1 MRADVVAICYNVRMN
16 LIATDKSYFAG
27 RRKPGRIGG
36 RRWMPCLVL
45 AMTCVSAA
53 MCPAADALHPC
64 APEAVRLGGWAGAK
78 MDRFFAE
85 RIFSPFAREVVFGE
99 ARAAFAMK
107 MDDAS
112 GVGGYWQGEF
122 WGKLMM
128 GAARVAMYTG
138 DAELRR
144 FVVEECRRL
153 MRHQDADGYLGSYRD
168 KTLVCIRDEKACRK
182 AHGWLAQWN
191 LWNRKY
197 TIWGMYMAWRATGEA
212 DLLASVE
219 RQMNQWIDMMHELKL
234 PLHAAGTPRFVGL
247 PAMSVLKPLLMLYE
261 TTGRAKYL
269 DYAKE
274 MLPDWDRDDNAA
286 PNFFRNAFSGK
297 HVSEWYPN
305 PDEWAKAYEMMS
317 CLDGLLEYHRVTG
330 DRRALETVK
339 VIRDDLVA
347 TELNALGGV
356 GYRDKFAGAGARP
369 NAATEVCDSIHWMR
383 LNYDLYLITGE
394 PKYMDSVEVCYYN
407 AFLAGVFRN
416 GKWGAFA
423 ARSHVHHQTAQT
435 ACGFKHN
442 HCCVNNVP
450 RGFMDFAEGT
460 VSTNASGVVHVA
472 QYQDATVTLDGL
484 KLTIAGNYP
493 VGDEVTVT
501 AVASRPQTVRFRVPG
516 WSRAD
521 ADRGA
526 WREVSVPA
534 GTSVH
539 RLAFDLTPRMV
550 ASAAKPVEG
559 EVAKNPA
566 VISWAKG
573 DFLNLDVLARA
584 LDRPAAR
591 LTRGPLVLAKATSVG
606 GSAAELF
613 ARQTDNGM
621 GASVS
626 LVRREARTTWG
637 AWTAE
642 IRTPSGL
649 VQVPVCDYQSAGD
662 EDTPPCREAFSI
674 WF

>member
-1 MRADVVAICYNVRMN
+1 MRQTLKVSLLSLSACCLLGLRLGADVLC
-16 LIATDKSYFAG
+16 
-27 RRKPGRIGG
+27 
-36 RRWMPCLVL
+36 
-45 AMTCVSAA
+45 
-53 MCPAADALHPC
+53 PC
-64 APEAVRLGGWAGAK
+64 APDAVRLDGWGGRK

-85 RIFSPFAREVVFGE
+85 RIFSPFAREVVFAE

-107 MDDAS
+107 TDDAS

-128 GAARVAMYTG
+128 GAARVAQYTG
-138 DAELRR
+138 DAGLKR
-144 FVVEECRRL
+144 FIVDECRRL
-153 MRHQDADGYLGSYRD
+153 MAYQDADGYLGSYKD
-168 KTLVCIRDEKACRK
+168 KTLVYIRDEKACRK

-197 TIWGMYMAWRATGEA
+197 TIWGMYMAWRVTREP
-212 DLLASVE
+212 DILKSVE
-219 RQMNQWIDMMHELKL
+219 RQMDQWIGMMHALKL
-234 PLHAAGTPRFVGL
+234 PLHEAGTPRFVGL
-247 PAMSVLKPLLMLYE
+247 PAMSVLKPLLMLHE
-261 TTGRAKYL
+261 TTGKRAYL
-269 DYAKE
+269 DYAAE
-274 MLPDWDRDDNAA
+274 MLPDWDRADNAA
-286 PNFFRNAFSGK
+286 PNFFRNAFSGR
-297 HVSEWYPN
+297 HVHEWYPN

-339 VIRDDLVA
+339 AIRDDLVA

-356 GYRDKFAGAGARP
+356 GYRDKFAGAVARP

-394 PKYMDSVEVCYYN
+394 PRYLDSVEVCYYN
-407 AFLAGVFRN
+407 AFLSGVFRN

-450 RGFMDFAEGT
+450 RGFMDFAESV
-460 VSTNASGVVHVA
+460 VSTNAAGVVHVG
-472 QYQDATVTLDGL
+472 QYHDASVRLKGL
-484 KLTIAGNYP
+484 SLEIRGNYP
-493 VGDEVTVT
+493 VDDVVTVT
-501 AVASRPQTVRFRVPG
+501 ASAETPQIVRFRVPG
-516 WSRAD
+516 WSVRD
-521 ADRGA
+521 VDRGA
-526 WREVSVPA
+526 WREVQIPA

-539 RLAFDLTPRMV
+539 RLAFDMTARVVP
-550 ASAAKPVEG
+550 SKAKPVEG
-559 EVAKNPA
+559 TVAENPA

-591 LTRGPLVLAKATSVG
+591 IEKGPLVLAKAAAVG
-606 GSAAELF
+606 DSGTEIF
-613 ARQTDNGM
+613 ARTTDNGAK
-621 GASVS
+621 ASVVLTRQPS
-626 LVRREARTTWG
+626 SRTWGGWSAEITTPQGRTTVG
-637 AWTAE
+637 
-642 IRTPSGL
+642 
-649 VQVPVCDYQSAGD
+649 VCDFQSAAD
-662 EDTPPCREAFSI
+662 EDTPPCREVFSI

>member
-1 MRADVVAICYNVRMN
+1 MAGMMCVLSATLSLSADVLYP
-16 LIATDKSYFAG
+16 SS
-27 RRKPGRIGG
+27 PG
-36 RRWMPCLVL
+36 
-45 AMTCVSAA
+45 
-53 MCPAADALHPC
+53 
-64 APEAVRLGGWAGAK
+64 AVRLEGWIGKK
-78 MDRFFAE
+78 MDRFFQE

-138 DAELRR
+138 DAELKR
-144 FVVEECRRL
+144 FIVDECRRL
-153 MRHQDADGYLGSYRD
+153 MRYQDDDGYLGSYKD
-168 KTLVCIRDEKACRK
+168 KTLVYIRDEKACRK

-197 TIWGMYMAWRATGEA
+197 TIWGMLMAWKATEEPEI
-212 DLLASVE
+212 LSSVE
-219 RQMNQWIDMMHELKL
+219 RQMNQWIDMMHGLKL
-234 PLHAAGTPRFVGL
+234 QLHDAGTPRFVGL
-247 PAMSVLKPLLMLYE
+247 PAMSILKPLLMLYE
-261 TTGRAKYL
+261 ATGNRKYL
-269 DYAKE
+269 AYAEE

-297 HVSEWYPN
+297 HVHEWYPN

-317 CLDGLLEYHRVTG
+317 CLDGLLEHYRVTG
-330 DRRALETVK
+330 YRRSLETVIA
-339 VIRDDLVA
+339 IRNDLVE

-356 GYRDKFAGAGARP
+356 GYRDKFAGAVNRP

-383 LNYDLYLITGE
+383 LNYDLFLITGE
-394 PKYMDSVEVCYYN
+394 PKYMDSVEKCYYN

-450 RGFMDFAEGT
+450 RGFMDVAEGT
-460 VSTNASGVVHVA
+460 VSTNAAGDVYVNF
-472 QYQDATVTLDGL
+472 YQDATVTLDGL
-484 KLTIAGNYP
+484 SLSVSGSYP
-493 VGDEVTVT
+493 VGDSVKVVLD
-501 AVASRPQTVRFRVPG
+501 AKRPRTVRFRIPG
-516 WSRAD
+516 WSKKD
-521 ADRGA
+521 NDRGS
-526 WREVSVPA
+526 WRTVAVPA
-534 GTSVH
+534 GRSEHV
-539 RLAFDLTPRMV
+539 LAFDFTPRFVM
-550 ASAAKPVEG
+550 SSAKPVEG
-559 EVAKNPA
+559 NVRSNAA
-566 VISWAKG
+566 VVSWAKG

-591 LTRGPLVLAKATSVG
+591 LERGPLILAKAMTVGDSVD
-606 GSAAELF
+606 EIF
-613 ARQTDNGM
+613 ARQTENGR
-621 GASVS
+621 AAEVS
-626 LVRREARTTWG
+626 LSPIPSPNAFG
-637 AWTAE
+637 AWQAT
-642 IRTPSGL
+642 IRTPKGEA
-649 VQVPVCDYQSAGD
+649 QVGVCDYQSAAD
-662 EDTPPCREAFSI
+662 SDIPPCNEVFSI

>member
-1 MRADVVAICYNVRMN
+1 MTIRRYDKLLAVAV
-16 LIATDKSYFAG
+16 IAGLMDATACAAG
-27 RRKPGRIGG
+27 HTPSARGPLGQGNALC
-36 RRWMPCLVL
+36 PC
-45 AMTCVSAA
+45 S
-53 MCPAADALHPC
+53 PD
-64 APEAVRLGGWAGAK
+64 AVRLEGWIGKK
-78 MDRFFAE
+78 MDRFFQE
-85 RIFSPFAREVVFGE
+85 RIFSSFAREVVFGE

-138 DAELRR
+138 DADLRR
-144 FVVEECRRL
+144 FIVDECRRL
-153 MRHQDADGYLGSYRD
+153 MRYQDDDGYLGSYKD
-168 KTLVCIRDEKACRK
+168 KTLVYIRDEKACRK

-197 TIWGMYMAWRATGEA
+197 TIWGMLMAWKVTGEPEI
-212 DLLASVE
+212 LSSVE
-219 RQMNQWIDMMHELKL
+219 RQMNQWIDMMHDLKL
-234 PLHAAGTPRFVGL
+234 PLHEAGTPRFVGL

-261 TTGRAKYL
+261 TTGNRKYL
-269 DYAKE
+269 AYAAE

-297 HVSEWYPN
+297 HVHDWYPN

-330 DRRALETVK
+330 DRRSLETVIA
-339 VIRDDLVA
+339 IRDDLA
-347 TELNALGGV
+347 GTELNALGGV
-356 GYRDKFAGAGARP
+356 GYRDKFAGAAERP

-383 LNYDLYLITGE
+383 LNYDLFLITGE
-394 PKYMDSVEVCYYN
+394 PKYMDSVEKCYYN

-450 RGFMDFAEGT
+450 RGFMDVAEGA
-460 VSTNASGVVHVA
+460 VSTNAAGDVYVNF
-472 QYQDATVTLDGL
+472 YQDATVTLDGFRL
-484 KLTIAGNYP
+484 VVSGGYP
-493 VGDEVTVT
+493 VGDEVIVTVDSDL
-501 AVASRPQTVRFRVPG
+501 ARTVRFRVPG
-516 WSRAD
+516 WSAKD
-521 ADRGA
+521 ADRGS
-526 WREVSVPA
+526 WRPVAVPA
-534 GTSVH
+534 GRSTH
-539 RLAFDLTPRMV
+539 RFAFDFAPHLVP
-550 ASAAKPVEG
+550 SAAKPVEG
-559 EVAKNPA
+559 DVRTDAA
-566 VISWAKG
+566 VVSWAKG

-591 LTRGPLVLAKATSVG
+591 LERGPLLLAKAVAVG
-606 GSAAELF
+606 DSADEIFTRQTVNGCAAE
-613 ARQTDNGM
+613 
-621 GASVS
+621 VS
-626 LVRREARTTWG
+626 LSPIPAQDAFG
-637 AWTAE
+637 AWQAT
-642 IRTPSGL
+642 IRTPKGCSRIG
-649 VQVPVCDYQSAGD
+649 VCDYQSAAD
-662 EDTPPCREAFSI
+662 SDVPPCNEVFSI